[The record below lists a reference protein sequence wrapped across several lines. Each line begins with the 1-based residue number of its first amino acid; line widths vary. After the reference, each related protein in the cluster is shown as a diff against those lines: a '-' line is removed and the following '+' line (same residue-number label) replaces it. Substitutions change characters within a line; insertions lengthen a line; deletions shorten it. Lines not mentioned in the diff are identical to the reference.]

1 MWGDQATR
9 LSRRGFMALSTGSAA
24 ALAATAGAGQAS
36 GRAESVRSTAR
47 IVIMGAGAG
56 GASMAN
62 RLARRLDG
70 AQITVIDGRPEHW
83 YQPGFTLIGAG
94 LRRASYAITSTTG
107 WLPQN
112 IDFIADYVAEIDP
125 EANHVTTAGGQRVPY
140 DYLIV
145 ASGTMLDWDAIEGFD
160 MGLVGPE
167 HGISAHYASP
177 AIAEL
182 SARALDH
189 FTDTGGVGLFGRPA
203 TELKCAGAPVKMCFL
218 AEDMATR
225 KGTRDRTQ
233 FIFNA
238 QTDNL
243 FGLNVVH
250 HRVRQFMEER
260 DIGYRYSHVLK
271 AIDPITKVAT
281 FQTPDGDVRSDYDFI
296 NIVPPQRAAPAI
308 RAAGLSH
315 PERWLDQGWLHVDPG
330 TLRHMRYSNIFGLG
344 DINGVIRGKTAA
356 SVKWHLPVVEDHLI
370 SELQGREGTHQFCGY
385 TSCPLITRV
394 GSALLIEFN
403 YTENLHQSFP
413 GIVSPLE
420 ELWISW
426 AMKVFALRPTYNAM
440 LRGLA

>member
-1 MWGDQATR
+1 MGGKHS
-9 LSRRGFMALSTGSAA
+9 LGMSRRGFMTMATGGAV
-24 ALAATAGAGQAS
+24 ALAASGGQSA
-36 GRAESVRSTAR
+36 AQPVRSNAR

-62 RLARRLDG
+62 RLVRRLEG
-70 AQITVIDGRPEHW
+70 AQITVIDGRAEHW

-94 LRRASYAITSTTG
+94 LRPAGYAVTKTTD
-107 WLPQN
+107 WLPQG
-112 IDFIADYVAEIDP
+112 IDFIADYVTEIDP
-125 EANHVTTAGGQRVPY
+125 DAHRVTTRGGQRIDY

-145 ASGTMLDWDAIEGFD
+145 ASGTVLDWDAIEGFD
-160 MGLVGPE
+160 MALVGPE

-177 AIAEL
+177 EIAEL
-182 SARALDH
+182 SARALDR
-189 FTDTGGVGLFGRPA
+189 FTDMGGVGLFGRPA

-218 AEDMATR
+218 AEDMADR
-225 KGTRDRTQ
+225 KGTRERAQ

-243 FGLNVVH
+243 FGLGVVH

-260 DIGYRYSHVLK
+260 DIGYRFSHVLK
-271 AIDPITKVAT
+271 AIDPATKVAT
-281 FQTPDGDVRSDYDFI
+281 FATPQGDVRTDYDFI
-296 NIVPPQRAAPAI
+296 NVVPPQRAAPAI
-308 RAAGLSH
+308 REAGLSD
-315 PERWLDQGWLHVDPG
+315 PERWVDQGWLHVDRN
-330 TLRHMRYSNIFGLG
+330 TLRHMRYPNIFGLG
-344 DINGVIRGKTAA
+344 DINGVPRGKTAA

-370 SELQGREGTHQFCGY
+370 ADMQGLEGTRQFCGY

-394 GSALLIEFN
+394 GRALLVEFN
-403 YTENLHQSFP
+403 FTENLHQSFP